1 MITVQEAAKQMSRL
15 VPRLSN
21 WTKNTYLASSNLTS
35 SQIISLMNLHEFKT
49 CPVSKLAKALGV
61 SLPTVSGITDRL
73 VKNKYVKRLYDE
85 KDRRLVLISLTA
97 KGEAIV
103 QKILESIRYRWQELL
118 AHLTDQERESYI
130 LILKKL
136 THIISEES
144 ARENKG

>member
-1 MITVQEAAKQMSRL
+1 MTVPEAAEQMSKL
-15 VPRLSN
+15 APRLSN
-21 WTKNTYLASSNLTS
+21 WTKNTYIASSNLTS

-61 SLPTVSGITDRL
+61 SLPTTSGIIDRL
-73 VKNKYVKRLYDE
+73 VKNKYIKRLYDE

-130 LILKKL
+130 VILKKL
-136 THIISEES
+136 TSVISEEIV
-144 ARENKG
+144 RKDRG